1 MIQFQFYSTL
11 NVADSIAERNEVK
24 LQGDS
29 GGEIALLAENV
40 DTI

>member
-11 NVADSIAERNEVK
+11 NVADSVAERNEIK
-24 LQGDS
+24 QEGDS
-29 GGEIALLAENV
+29 GGEIAPLAEKV